1 MKKQLPFVALIML
14 VSTLI
19 YAQSD
24 ADKFR
29 VDKPKILSKLDN
41 LALAQLT
48 VNYKLTTTAKT
59 VAKGNQGTVAG
70 ARVSAYLETTDGD
83 LTDSD
88 FQEVTNYFY
97 SYFQKTLKSNGIDTV
112 GWSTITATDFYKNAE
127 KDDANDEDNKHDKG
141 GNVWVTS
148 TAHNGNVLH
157 GRNELGFA
165 FGKIKKGAAF
175 SEQIGAPAGYFYLTV
190 DFADI
195 MVNLDIKETA
205 YQDLGN
211 GWYRPGTTSKKYS
224 WAINPEMSVGQ
235 ADPGFTLFWN
245 KKSQGEILFQN
256 KEFKGASGY
265 HEKYSEDMSKARS
278 GVAKQFAFRK
288 ELTPVLIETTREKYK
303 AAAKKTLEKYAD
315 AFVVKCKQ
323 LKKD

>member
-1 MKKQLPFVALIML
+1 MKKRLTLLAFIVLLSNL
-14 VSTLI
+14 V

-29 VDKPKILSKLDN
+29 VDKSKILSKLDN
-41 LALAQLT
+41 LALAQIT
-48 VNYKLTTTAKT
+48 VNYKLTTTTKT
-59 VAKGNQGTVAG
+59 VSKGNQGTVAG

-97 SYFQKTLKSNGIDTV
+97 SYFQKQLKSNGIDTV

-127 KDDANDEDNKHDKG
+127 KADAKDEDNKHDKG
-141 GNVWVTS
+141 GNAWVTS

-175 SEQIGAPAGYFYLTV
+175 AEEIGAPAGYFYMTL
-190 DFADI
+190 DFADVL
-195 MVNLDIKETA
+195 VNLDIKESA

-211 GWYRPGTTSKKYS
+211 GWYRPSTKTKKYS
-224 WAINPEMSVGQ
+224 WAIDPVMTVGQ
-235 ADPGFTLFWN
+235 ADAGYTLFWN
-245 KKSQGEILFQN
+245 KKTQGEILWQDQD
-256 KEFKGASGY
+256 FKGVSGY

-278 GVAKQFAFRK
+278 GIAKEFAFRK
-288 ELTPVLIETTREKYK
+288 ELTPVLIETTKEKYK

-315 AFVVKCKQ
+315 AFVAKVKAIR
-323 LKKD
+323 KD